1 MNALNT
7 FAIEIN
13 AIEQNEQLE
22 GTVVELN
29 ALELAMIGG
38 GGDVSVL

>member
-7 FAIEIN
+7 LSTEMN

-22 GTVVELN
+22 GAVVELN